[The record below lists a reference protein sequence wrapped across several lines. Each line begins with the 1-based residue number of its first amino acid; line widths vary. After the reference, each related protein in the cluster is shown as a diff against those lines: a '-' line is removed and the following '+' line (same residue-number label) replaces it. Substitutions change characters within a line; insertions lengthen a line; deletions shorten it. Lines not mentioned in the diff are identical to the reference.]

1 MKINKIILENFRT
14 FYGKHTIEFSTSDEK
29 PLTIFI
35 GENGSGKTTLLNAI
49 YWAFTG
55 GTTKQ
60 FGESNI
66 LINKDAIAERSSSCS
81 VEIYFETDTHHYI
94 LARRTSRTSE
104 TNDLSMGMIDKNGA
118 YTAVGQMHIEKVI
131 ERLIPKKLA
140 SWYIF
145 DGEAIG
151 HLHLNGD
158 PKFKNDLQQTFGF
171 SSMRTLSDVIT
182 DIKRDYEREQRKQI
196 GNAELDEVGK
206 KIESAES
213 DVSFYEQQISKL
225 QSTKETALSEIE
237 SLDYQLSKFAFAGQ
251 LQTRQAN
258 AQRLINENK
267 SKLEI
272 KTLQRNDLVVKT
284 MPQLLIKNQIEILID
299 TLHEKE
305 KDQTLPEPFGTRL
318 IDDIQKM
325 QECICG
331 APIHSGSDAYT
342 RLEELRSRAATSQHT
357 HRISLIRTQIGAYVT
372 DSDSFDSRLEQMN
385 ADIGAYESAIADQEQ
400 IIRNADEAI
409 RAIPDAQIRQLKEE
423 LTKAGSKRDQAN
435 GEIAVAISRK
445 DERKVEIEKLRNLQ
459 ASMFASLSRNNN
471 LTKQKNKFDE
481 LSRYVD
487 AQYARQEAEVLEAL
501 NQEVS
506 GVLYKYL
513 TKNFIAKVDPS
524 TYAVKTFDMDQRL
537 VSLSTG
543 ETNLLKFAI
552 IAAIVGMAG
561 EKTKISKVNWITE
574 PIIAPLIF
582 DAPFSVVDSEYRA
595 GIANNLTEL
604 ASQLIFLFDSDK
616 WDTELSKLLSGRVGK
631 FYTLVSRAK
640 GEQKETIKTLRI
652 KNKTISLNEY
662 NSERD
667 DTICLEVKI

>member
-1 MKINKIILENFRT
+1 MKINKILLENFRT

-66 LINKDAIAERSSSCS
+66 LINKDAIAERSSSCF

-513 TKNFIAKVDPS
+513 TKNFIAKVDPG

-616 WDTELSKLLSGRVGK
+616 WDAELSKLLSGRVGK

>member
-616 WDTELSKLLSGRVGK
+616 WDAELSKLLSGRVGK